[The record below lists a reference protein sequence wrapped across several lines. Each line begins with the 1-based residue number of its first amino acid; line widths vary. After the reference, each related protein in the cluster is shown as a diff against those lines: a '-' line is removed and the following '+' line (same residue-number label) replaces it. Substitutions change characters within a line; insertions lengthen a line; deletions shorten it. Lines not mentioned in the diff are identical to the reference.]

1 MEDLRIGLFIGLFIA
16 GVFGVLA
23 FNSKKSKKGYDERQL
38 AVRGRGYTYA
48 YFTVMILSILH
59 IFTKDMISLPVSNE
73 LISLIILFI
82 SGIVLN
88 IYIVFHDA
96 YYIYN
101 NNCKKQFIAYI
112 LIFLLNGGYLI
123 RSIVDHT
130 LFKDGVLQFREGINL
145 IVAISFIVLILN
157 LVVKLV
163 IDRYKK
169 EEE

>member
-1 MEDLRIGLFIGLFIA
+1 MEDLRIGLFIV
-16 GVFGVLA
+16 GVFGVLT
-23 FNSKKSKKGYDERQL
+23 FNSKESKKGYDERQL

-96 YYIYN
+96 YYIYKN
-101 NNCKKQFIAYI
+101 NNCKKQFITYI
-112 LIFLLNGGYLI
+112 IIFLLNAYYLI
-123 RSIVDHT
+123 RSVSDHT
-130 LFKDGVLQFREGINL
+130 LFKDGILQFREGINL
-145 IVAISFIVLILN
+145 IAAVAIIILALN
-157 LVVKLV
+157 LVIKLI
-163 IDRYKK
+163 IDRCKK
-169 EEE
+169 DEE